1 MYAVSSAMKAHN
13 AAIVRTKGENRLGA
27 LPEIIS
33 LLSETMETIR
43 TANAK
48 IPISP

>member
-1 MYAVSSAMKAHN
+1 M
-13 AAIVRTKGENRLGA
+13 KGENPFGA

-33 LLSETMETIR
+33 LLSETMERIR